1 MDGAYLWPLIC
12 VFVQIVPLSDIWAG
26 SLFLFFFYVN
36 RRFTLFT
43 CKMIHGGSMQ
53 HRMGAHIGLGLSL
66 SLQIDTVI
74 VHLLA
79 VSQLAHIHAPQLM
92 TAFQRLLL
100 Q

>member
-1 MDGAYLWPLIC
+1 
-12 VFVQIVPLSDIWAG
+12 
-26 SLFLFFFYVN
+26 
-36 RRFTLFT
+36 
-43 CKMIHGGSMQ
+43 MQ